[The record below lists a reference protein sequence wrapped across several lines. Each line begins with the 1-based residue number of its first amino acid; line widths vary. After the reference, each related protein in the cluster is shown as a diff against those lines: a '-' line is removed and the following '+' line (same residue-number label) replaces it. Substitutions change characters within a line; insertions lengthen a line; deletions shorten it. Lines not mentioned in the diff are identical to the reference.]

1 MEVEAEGGPSCFG
14 SVGLDPLRCGD
25 RAREYGMGRMGKGG
39 EVDEAREYIARAL
52 FLNKW
57 MGVLGS
63 TSVQLAKRSPGWESV
78 LGIAPVGTEAVIG
91 EWPRIR
97 WCDSRTHI
105 DVMVCFRNNTNEIPY
120 LRVQR
125 GMGSK

>member
-1 MEVEAEGGPSCFG
+1 MGYCKGKAEVEAEGGPSWFG

-25 RAREYGMGRMGKGG
+25 RARGYGMGQMEEGG

-57 MGVLGS
+57 MRVLGS

-91 EWPRIR
+91 E
-97 WCDSRTHI
+97 
-105 DVMVCFRNNTNEIPY
+105 
-120 LRVQR
+120 
-125 GMGSK
+125 